1 MQQNQI
7 RFGKSVGECDVQL
20 KLSVIIC
27 AYNEEKSIGPLL
39 LNLDHQRAPP
49 EVNDTEIV
57 VVTSGCTDG
66 TVEVVKQYMKNDQK
80 IKLIEEQER
89 AGKAEALNKAFDL
102 SSGDY
107 IAILPADVL
116 LAEDA
121 MFHLLKPFKN
131 PKVSA
136 VSGHPLQDPDNIRN
150 GFSGYLANMTFRLW
164 GRLMAKLN
172 DQGRMAHLSGEFM
185 AIRSDVKTEIPHNCA
200 ADDSYIAITA
210 RRKGLLKFASR
221 AICYN
226 LRPTNLTDYIN
237 QRRRWL
243 FGHLQ
248 TKKMT
253 GEFPTVLDTIVFS
266 KPGVALQ
273 VLAEEMTEKPKN
285 IGYLMGAIIV
295 EAVIYMLSLCDR
307 FVSRQ
312 YGVWPVIKSTKFT

>member
-1 MQQNQI
+1 
-7 RFGKSVGECDVQL
+7 L
-20 KLSVIIC
+20 KLSVIVC

-39 LNLDHQRAPP
+39 QNLVHQRIPP

-57 VVTSGCTDG
+57 VVTSGCTDD
-66 TVEVVKQYMKNDQK
+66 TVEVVKQQMKNHEK

-89 AGKAEALNKAFDL
+89 SGKAEALNKAFKV

-107 IAILPADVL
+107 IALVPADVL

-121 MFHLLKPFKN
+121 MFYLLKPFKN
-131 PKVSA
+131 SKVSA
-136 VSGHPLQDPDNIRN
+136 VSGRPIQDPDNIMK

-164 GRLMAKLN
+164 ARLMAKLN
-172 DQGRMAHLSGEFM
+172 DQGMMAHCSGEFM
-185 AIRSDVKTEIPHNCA
+185 AIRSDVKTEIPRDCA

-210 RRKGLLKFASR
+210 KRKGLIKFASQ

-226 LRPTNLTDYIN
+226 LRPSNLTDYVN

-248 TKKMT
+248 TKDMT
-253 GEFPTVLDTIVFS
+253 GEYPTVLDTIVFS

-273 VLAEEMTEKPKN
+273 VLVEEVAEKPKDT
-285 IGYLMGAIIV
+285 GYLAGAIMV
-295 EAVIYMLSLCDR
+295 EAVIYLLSLFDR
-307 FVSRQ
+307 LISRR